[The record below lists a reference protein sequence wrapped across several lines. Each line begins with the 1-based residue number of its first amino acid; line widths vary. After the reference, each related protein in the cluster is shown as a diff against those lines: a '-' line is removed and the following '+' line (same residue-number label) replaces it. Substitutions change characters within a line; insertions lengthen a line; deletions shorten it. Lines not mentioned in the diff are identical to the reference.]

1 MSYSPTEH
9 ASSEASTPGMSET
22 VSPPTL
28 TLDVVACDGADSAPI
43 VVAAHSLGAEVRLSG
58 SPEAWFEKAGRPGVE
73 EPETPDVVA
82 FLAGS
87 DRMVSQRWIA
97 RAVASSADSRVLA
110 VLSDAVPEHTMS
122 VVNQGTHGLILLPL
136 SSDRVTHHLRE
147 VLEPAARGQT
157 SRLAAARHRR
167 DMATLTTAELDVL
180 TGMLDGMANKQIA
193 QRLSIGLRTVE
204 LRRSKIMRK
213 MNATGLAQLISFVCT
228 ARQGV
233 A

>member
-1 MSYSPTEH
+1 MSYPSTEH
-9 ASSEASTPGMSET
+9 ANSGAQTSGIGEA

-58 SPEAWFEKAGRPGVE
+58 SPEAWFEKAGRSGGE
-73 EPETPDVVA
+73 EPETPDVVVFIA
-82 FLAGS
+82 SG
-87 DRMVSQRWIA
+87 DRLVSQRWIA
-97 RAVASSADSRVLA
+97 RAVANSADSRVLA
-110 VLSDAVPEHTMS
+110 VISDAVPEHTMS
-122 VVNQGTHGLILLPL
+122 VVNQGAHGLILLPL

-147 VLEPAARGQT
+147 VLEPAARGQAA
-157 SRLAAARHRR
+157 RLAAARHRR
-167 DMATLTTAELDVL
+167 DLATLTTAELDVL

-213 MNATGLAQLISFVCT
+213 MNATGLAQLISFVCN
-228 ARQGV
+228 ARQGG